1 MRKKE
6 LAMSL
11 EKKTED
17 LELLIKLLSSQ
28 ISRLEERISTLEFAT
43 IRSEQNKETAEVKV
57 RSKLDYL
64 LKEIQKLRE

>member
-1 MRKKE
+1 
-6 LAMSL
+6 MSL